1 MMTNVRASNLH
12 PTFLPARYIPPPHLA
27 RVSWTLHSPGGTGEE
42 ERERESIPL
51 RPVSSRRR
59 IVDLPSTPAAT
70 PARVFPSLRAA
81 LNLPSKTSESTERD
95 VTLVSGV
102 VCEES
107 APSSHQADVLANC
120 LCFYHV
126 GIFLRPTFGLEDIY
140 AHGGTTF
147 AGLGR

>member
-1 MMTNVRASNLH
+1 MYVRAI
-12 PTFLPARYIPPPHLA
+12 YIPLSFLRDISRRRISLA
-27 RVSWTLHSPGGTGEE
+27 YPGPSTRQEE
-42 ERERESIPL
+42 RERKRERESIPL
-51 RPVSSRRR
+51 RSVSSRRR